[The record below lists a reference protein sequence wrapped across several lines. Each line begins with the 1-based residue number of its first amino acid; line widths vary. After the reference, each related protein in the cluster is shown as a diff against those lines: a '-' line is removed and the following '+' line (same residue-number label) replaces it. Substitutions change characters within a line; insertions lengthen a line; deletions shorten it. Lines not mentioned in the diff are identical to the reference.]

1 MADAGSDD
9 GATVD
14 PRRGDT
20 VVSGLFFGC
29 GVATGFACAMLVMT
43 LYLAYRRQRLR
54 SNAVMGVPC
63 VEVIG
68 TPETV

>member
-1 MADAGSDD
+1 MADAGGDD

-29 GVATGFACAMLVMT
+29 GVATGFA
-43 LYLAYRRQRLR
+43 YRRQRLR